1 MAYDFTSIM
10 ERQGMDVIAVDGF
23 GLGGAAPDA
32 SAEGFDAIP
41 MWVADMSFPTAPSIT
56 RAMAKRIERPA
67 FGYFSPRDECHQA
80 IIDWRRRHN
89 GVGGLEPGHMGYES
103 GVLGGV
109 VSTLT
114 AFAAPGDAVLLHSP
128 TYIGFTHCIEEN
140 GYRIVLSSLVQ
151 DERGVWRMD
160 FDDMAAKLEE
170 NHIHVAVL
178 CSPHDPCGRVWER
191 WEIERAMGV
200 YREHDCVVT
209 SDEIWSDLVLPGHH
223 HVPTQS
229 VSDDA
234 RRRTVALYARAR
246 PSTWQGSWGAITSST
261 TITCATAWRPRVQ
274 NATTTR

>member
-32 SAEGFDAIP
+32 PAEGFDAIP

-56 RAMAKRIERPA
+56 RAMAKRIEHPA
-67 FGYFSPRDECHQA
+67 FGYFSPRDACHQA
-80 IIDWRRRHN
+80 IIDWRRRRN

-170 NHIHVAVL
+170 NHIPRGGALLAARSVRT
-178 CSPHDPCGRVWER
+178 RVGALGD
-191 WEIERAMGV
+191 RACDGG
-200 YREHDCVVT
+200 
-209 SDEIWSDLVLPGHH
+209 LP
-223 HVPTQS
+223 
-229 VSDDA
+229 
-234 RRRTVALYARAR
+234 RAR
-246 PSTWQGSWGAITSST
+246 LCGDL
-261 TITCATAWRPRVQ
+261 
-274 NATTTR
+274 